1 MKRLLTVT
9 AFCICCLIG
18 AAEWTASYRTA
29 KQRAIQENKK
39 ILIFFSGSDWC
50 EPGRVLDRDLFRTD
64 AFQQL
69 ASEKYV
75 LYNAD
80 FPKYT
85 KLGYETESRNRRLA
99 SRYGISHFPAVVV
112 VDPKYGGLLVK
123 QVGMSGGM
131 TPKKLLEKLSKIEKS
146 GARSERVRKALP
158 AGKASE

>member
-1 MKRLLTVT
+1 MKKLLTV
-9 AFCICCLIG
+9 FLSCICCLLG
-18 AAEWTASYRTA
+18 SAEWVASYRTA
-29 KQRAIQENKK
+29 QQRALQQNKK

-50 EPGRVLDRDLFRTD
+50 EPGRNLDRDLFRTD

-99 SRYGISHFPAVVV
+99 SRFGINRFPAVVV
-112 VDPKYGGLLVK
+112 VDPKYGGMLVK

-131 TPKKLLEKLSKIEKS
+131 TPKKLLEKLAKIEKS
-146 GARSERVRKALP
+146 GVRSNRGEKTPP
-158 AGKASE
+158 AGKAAE